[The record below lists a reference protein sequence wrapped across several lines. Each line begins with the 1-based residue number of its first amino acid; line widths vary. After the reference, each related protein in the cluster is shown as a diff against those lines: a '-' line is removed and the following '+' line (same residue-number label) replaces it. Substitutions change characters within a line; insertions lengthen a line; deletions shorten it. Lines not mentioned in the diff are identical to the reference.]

1 MKVTFQINYRTVWG
15 EEVKV
20 ILPDGQLF
28 PLRTNNGEFWRG
40 TTELAEGWSVLT
52 YQYAIFRDEYCVR
65 KEWTGIGR
73 RLEINPNYS
82 HYILNDAWRDRPEDS
97 YFYSSAFGPALDHYP
112 SGTEGNYGSALLLKV
127 RCPRL
132 RQKDWVMAISG
143 NQSCLGNWDMR
154 QPVVMRPCGPNE
166 WYVLLNASELTY
178 PFEYKFLAWDTK
190 NQREGE
196 WIIGNN
202 RQIYGLPLRQGEM
215 LVMADDEVRFNLPA
229 WKAAGVAIPVFSLRS
244 EASYGVGDFG
254 DLKRMIDWAEVT
266 HQKIVQ
272 ILPINDTTITHTW
285 TDSYPYSSISI
296 YAFHPMYVDLSQL
309 PPLADEARRQDF
321 ERRRVELNALPQVDY
336 EAVNSLKL
344 EYLKEAFEQDNGAT
358 AQSEGYQKFV
368 RENESWLF
376 PYTIFCYLRDLYG
389 TPNFNQWPKY
399 QKYDAAEIHE
409 LANTNEACDKISRF
423 YCYVQYLLHVQLL
436 EASAYARSKGILL
449 KGDIPIG
456 VSPNSVEAWTEPHY
470 FNLNGQA
477 GAPPDPFSETGQNWG
492 FPTYNWEVMEKDGYR
507 WWKRRFRKMAEYFDA
522 YRIDHILGF
531 FRIWEIPSHSVQ
543 GLLGQFVPSLPMS
556 VQEIESYGIT
566 ALLTRP
572 YIRKELLVRLF
583 GDMTHEVEET
593 FLCRLPADQYAIRPE
608 FDTQRKVEAYFQGK
622 NDERSVRLREGL
634 YKLINNVLFIPD
646 RKEPNMYHPRIAV
659 QNDYV
664 YECLTSHEKECF
676 NRLYNHYYYER
687 HNDFWYHEAMKK
699 LPELCDSTRMLV
711 CGEDLGMIP
720 ACVKGVMDEL
730 RILSL
735 EIQRMPKD
743 PALQFGDPIH
753 YPYRSVCT
761 ISTHDMSTLRGWWHE
776 DPQQTRDY
784 YYYML
789 GGWGDYPSEAP
800 GWLCEAIVMRHL
812 FGNSMLCILSLQ
824 DWMSMDEELRYPDPD
839 AERIN
844 VPANPKH
851 YWRYRMH
858 VTLEDLIK
866 NQSFNEKVIAMI
878 RDSGR

>member
-132 RQKDWVMAISG
+132 RLKDWVMAISG
-143 NQSCLGNWDMR
+143 NQPCLGNWDMR

-166 WYVLLNASELTY
+166 WYVLLDASELTY

-309 PPLADEARRQDF
+309 PPLADKARLQDF

-409 LANTNEACDKISRF
+409 LANTNEACDKTSRF

-477 GAPPDPFSETGQNWG
+477 GAPPDPFSEAGQNWG
-492 FPTYNWEVMEKDGYR
+492 LPTYNWEVMEKDGYR